1 MHVIPQLKWVRSD
14 ILGFNISNI
23 GEVSEMDSEQKKQ
36 STPESPPKDEEGL
49 LRAYGRLPQRGR
61 LFDQQA
67 KGRKYFDSG
76 DFALSTADRVTDIGA
91 INTGRAHPQR
101 DSVSHPYAPV
111 PSSSNA
117 NEDANKDVRDKTF
130 AGLKM
135 TESPLHQQSDVGDTK
150 QNLEKPKSD

>member
-1 MHVIPQLKWVRSD
+1 MEGYLKEEDYSTSMLKYVCRDTKQLPQLIVHWK
-14 ILGFNISNI
+14 
-23 GEVSEMDSEQKKQ
+23 E
-36 STPESPPKDEEGL
+36 
-49 LRAYGRLPQRGR
+49 
-61 LFDQQA
+61 
-67 KGRKYFDSG
+67 RKYFDSG

-101 DSVSHPYAPV
+101 GSVSHPYAPV

-117 NEDANKDVRDKTF
+117 NEDANKDVRDKAF

-150 QNLEKPKSD
+150 KQKLEKPKSD

>member
-1 MHVIPQLKWVRSD
+1 MEP
-14 ILGFNISNI
+14 
-23 GEVSEMDSEQKKQ
+23 EQKKQ
-36 STPESPPKDEEGL
+36 SNPESPPKDEEGL

-61 LFDQQA
+61 LLDQQS
-67 KGRKYFDSG
+67 KERKYFDSG

-91 INTGRAHPQR
+91 IHTGRAHPQR
-101 DSVSHPYAPV
+101 GSVSHPYAPV

-117 NEDANKDVRDKTF
+117 NEDANNDIRDKTV

-150 QNLEKPKSD
+150 AQKLEKPKSD